1 MKNMKVD
8 LFAAPDL
15 YEACL
20 VAKEYFEILKREY
33 GKEHDCLKLLRAAIE
48 KATITREVENEC

>member
-1 MKNMKVD
+1 MKVD

-15 YEACL
+15 YEACIA
-20 VAKEYFEILKREY
+20 AKEYFEILKREY

-48 KATITREVENEC
+48 KATITREVENEW